1 MYDASIV
8 LQINGVEF
16 GAYELTN
23 EHRYEDADAA
33 AYQITQAITIADDGE
48 VTIQVTID
56 ATGMMEYRFDNPNDR
71 QAWEIQECLTR
82 WLEAAG
88 SLLANTARN

>member
-33 AYQITQAITIADDGE
+33 AYQITQVLKALSADKA
-48 VTIQVTID
+48 TIQVAID
-56 ATGMMEYRFDNPNDR
+56 ATGMMEYRFDNPKDR